1 MATVISGN
9 TQISIIQ
16 GDSYQKSIEITNV
29 DTELIES
36 IVFSCKAL
44 NLTRELT
51 KSLIG
56 NKYELYFTATE
67 TLAFSVFNSSYD
79 LTVKFKDSKIKTIVY
94 NSFIEVLPKNNTLSD
109 EEDVIVERSIT
120 ITHNGEQEISEE
132 NKAFSKINLNVNVPV
147 DNPNKIP
154 QIADKTIKE
163 LTFRDLDGAKVV
175 SYGVFQNFNEL
186 VSVEIPE
193 SVTEIYN
200 NAFNQCGSL
209 LNVTISKNVTRM
221 QQQAFYLGTST
232 HQMTIKMLCENP
244 PTIQYNTFYSS
255 SIKEIIVPNGSKEAY
270 SSATNWSRLASLIV
284 EATE

>member
-16 GDSYQKSIEITNV
+16 GDSYQKNIVITNV

-36 IVFSCKAL
+36 VVFSCKTL

-67 TLAFSVFNSSYD
+67 TLAFSVFNSNYD

-132 NKAFSKINLNVNVPV
+132 NKAFSKINLNVSVPV

-154 QIADKTIKE
+154 QIADKTLKE
-163 LTFRDLDGAKVV
+163 LTFQDLDGAKVV
-175 SYGVFQNFNEL
+175 SYGAFQDFDEL

-200 NAFNQCGSL
+200 FATAGFLFRDFNSSNDNKNA
-209 LNVTISKNVTRM
+209 
-221 QQQAFYLGTST
+221 
-232 HQMTIKMLCENP
+232 
-244 PTIQYNTFYSS
+244 
-255 SIKEIIVPNGSKEAY
+255 
-270 SSATNWSRLASLIV
+270 W
-284 EATE
+284 